1 MICRGEFGDGNQN
14 GGIPSGRILMING
27 ESGSGKSLLSWHIIK
42 DVIEKG
48 GVALYIDTEGAT
60 NIAFPKM
67 IGCDTSK
74 VIFIPP
80 ESAETIET
88 VFSIID
94 KFFVSLL
101 KSKNPNRFGIIVVDS
116 ITQLSTSDEME
127 EEGLVSRQY
136 PTKARMMSKIMR
148 KLKGI
153 IPQTNIC
160 LCLTNQLRTDIGDTS
175 FFGDH
180 MTVPTGTAQFFSA
193 STVLRLYKSSK
204 VKGETTGDITGQI
217 IRVKTEKS
225 RFTRPYREVKIPLHF
240 EQGLLNEVSIYDKLD
255 EMKVFEGKTKAK
267 KWIENWDNK
276 EGAILENDKYI
287 FKFAAKDWTNL
298 YQTNKDLKIWC
309 KQKLV
314 EEFMKPA
321 SDWSAGDDLL
331 DKSNVT
337 TISGLKQ
344 QPIEIEEIDEQTK
357 E

>member
-1 MICRGEFGDGNQN
+1 LICRGDFGKDKQK

-27 ESGSGKSLLSWHIIK
+27 ESGSGKSLFAWHIIK
-42 DVIEKG
+42 DVIDKG
-48 GVALYIDTEGAT
+48 GIALYIDTEGAT
-60 NIAFPKM
+60 NLAFPKM

-80 ESAETIET
+80 ESAETIEV

-94 KFFVSLL
+94 KFFTSLL
-101 KSKNPNRFGIIVVDS
+101 KSKDPNRFGIIVVDS
-116 ITQLSTSDEME
+116 ITQLSTSDEMD

-148 KLKGI
+148 KFKGL
-153 IPQTNIC
+153 IPQTNVC
-160 LCLTNQLRTDIGDTS
+160 LCMTNQLRTDIGDTS

-204 VKGETTGDITGQI
+204 VKGDVAGDVIGQV

-255 EMKVFEGKTKAK
+255 EMKVFDGKTKVK
-267 KWIENWDNK
+267 KWINDWDGK
-276 EGAILENDKYI
+276 QGAILEDGKYI
-287 FKFAAKDWTNL
+287 FKFAARDWTNL
-298 YQTNKDLKIWC
+298 YKTNEDLRVWC
-309 KQKLV
+309 EQRLI

-321 SDWSAGDDLL
+321 SD
-331 DKSNVT
+331 
-337 TISGLKQ
+337 
-344 QPIEIEEIDEQTK
+344 
-357 E
+357 